1 MQTNIDVSSLETV
14 VKNGRKFSE
23 AEAIELA
30 DRMLAVLGYLHQQL
44 PPVTHRDIKPS
55 NILLGNRS
63 GNSIG
68 DIYLVDF
75 GSVQTAAST
84 DAGTITIV
92 GSSGYIP
99 LEQIISLSGNPAD
112 RMDKIG

>member
-1 MQTNIDVSSLETV
+1 
-14 VKNGRKFSE
+14 
-23 AEAIELA
+23 
-30 DRMLAVLGYLHQQL
+30 MLAVLGYLHQQL

-112 RMDKIG
+112 